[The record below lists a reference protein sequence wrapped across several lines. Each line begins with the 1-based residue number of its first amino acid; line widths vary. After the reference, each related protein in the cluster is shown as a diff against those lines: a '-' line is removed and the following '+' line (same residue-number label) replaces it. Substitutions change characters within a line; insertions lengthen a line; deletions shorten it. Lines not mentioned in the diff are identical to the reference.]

1 VLTPRGNTPSTADIG
16 WRPESSDSCLVNQ
29 VDGHPTDAE
38 GSVLTQGASRKC
50 ARYETLV
57 SRVVGTSGCL
67 IQGIK
72 RTRMFAPMGIFA
84 LAFSPLNPQ
93 AFPHGGLVTK
103 GSMPLLPIRLHLPT
117 LVLRLGHSYGGQVS
131 YLGSP

>member
-1 VLTPRGNTPSTADIG
+1 MRQVQDIG
-16 WRPESSDSCLVNQ
+16 VPGCRDLWMVNP
-29 VDGHPTDAE
+29 G
-38 GSVLTQGASRKC
+38 K
-50 ARYETLV
+50 
-57 SRVVGTSGCL
+57 
-67 IQGIK
+67 IK

-84 LAFSPLNPQ
+84 LALSPLNPQ